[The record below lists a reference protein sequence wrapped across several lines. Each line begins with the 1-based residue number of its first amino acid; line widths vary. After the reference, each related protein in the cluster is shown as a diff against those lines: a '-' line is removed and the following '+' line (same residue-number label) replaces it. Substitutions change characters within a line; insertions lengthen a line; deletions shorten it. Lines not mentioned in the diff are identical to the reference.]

1 MSNPEIPSAAVLKTL
16 VLTDL
21 VDSTKLVGELGDEQV
36 FHLLGRHDR
45 LARDLMAAHHGREID
60 KTDGFLLLFDRPLDA
75 LAYALDYHRTLR
87 ELAAGLGVRL
97 AARAGIHLGEVFLR
111 ENPPED
117 VARGAKPLEVEGL
130 AKPVAARLMS
140 LAGAGQTLLTRTAF
154 DLCRRAAVGSTAL
167 PGGTRWVAHGSYV
180 LKGVDEPVE
189 IFEAGESEHAPL
201 KPPADSEK
209 ARRAAGDQTILGWR
223 PSPGQDVP
231 HRTNWVLRDKL
242 GEGGYGEV
250 WLAEHKKTHDRQV
263 FKFCFETERLR
274 SLKRE
279 ATLFRLMK
287 EALGR
292 RDDIARI
299 LDWNF
304 EDPPYFLEVEYTE
317 GGSLLEWAES
327 KGGVAGIPLPERLE
341 IVAQVAQALSAAHS
355 VGVLHKDI
363 KPANIL
369 ITVDREGQPRAKLTD
384 FGIGLLTD
392 VGQLAEYGIT
402 VVGMTDMA
410 ATRSSS
416 TSGTVQYLAPELL
429 EGKLPTVQADIYSL
443 GVILYQLVVGDPQRT
458 LAPGWERQ
466 VEDELL
472 REDIAACVD
481 GSPDRRLGSAAE
493 LAQRLRTLTERRASR
508 EAEQKARQAE
518 EKARRRRRILIP
530 VFVGVVIFAVVMAI
544 QARRIALEAD
554 RANREAATARQVSLF
569 LVNLFELAE
578 SAKGRGDTITARE
591 ILERGADRVRKE
603 LAGQPAT
610 QAQLMNTIGQ
620 VYLNLGLYSQAEP
633 LIRQSL
639 DARRKLFGD
648 SGPETA
654 DSLDSL
660 GLLLLRQRRYDE
672 SERTLRQALGIHE
685 RIDPQGAG
693 AAQVLGHLAELF
705 KQQGRHAEAQ
715 PYERRAAALLEKS
728 GQAAAGPLKRA
739 AAGTLEIVSLNREID
754 LPKDSR
760 AMLGYGFTPGS
771 VRVAGPDR
779 LFLVDLDGREAPRET
794 MLGAGEQALEGVGNA
809 AVAIRSGRR
818 LLIRF
823 VFVNV
828 PQAKDD
834 VLLDDL
840 DPADRVVLGP
850 EVCALARIHGRTL
863 QLYQPGQTGLHL
875 LAAIEAAGTIGQVR
889 VSQRYVAWVEDE
901 TTVKVYSLAE
911 KKQIFQA
918 RDWEGQVLGLAFED
932 RLGWLAVGGWF
943 DEVFIYDLGGVEPPR
958 SFSAPGK
965 TNDLLFIPDWPTLV
979 AARDGGLL
987 MWRDGQGIIAQVNSQ
1002 AARYHNLAWGPAGLL
1017 VKDQGAQRAASFAYR
1032 SFPVRDALEIAG
1044 AEIWAMAAQPDGRYL
1059 YAGSSDGRLHRYEP
1073 ASASLQ
1079 SLVAHSQGLTSIVL
1093 HDREIVTASD
1103 DKTVALWDAARLE
1116 LVKRSKA
1123 HGFLVNYLFWD
1134 RHSRQLWSSSSDHTL
1149 KSWRMPGLEA
1159 GEVIQAPGGAKAAFW
1174 LDGARKLALVGTWE
1188 QAWLEMRLQNGRW
1201 QPTGQQAV
1209 PGQCVYAVAEHP
1221 ELKVVALLGIRP
1233 SELWIYD
1240 LVTGQAGPVEL
1251 PDPSLTWICP
1261 AGADRFVLVGRGT
1274 VTTCRLQRRGD
1285 ALHYAVSQNFNTDLG
1300 FLVVCAAPSGAPW
1313 VGAGSAAGKLVIF
1326 EPAALSRRIYASG
1339 QVRLAGLT
1347 GGAPRP
1353 RSPGR

>member
-1 MSNPEIPSAAVLKTL
+1 MSNPEMPSAAVLKTL

-21 VDSTKLVGELGDEQV
+21 VDSTRLIGELGDEQV

-45 LARDLMAAHHGREID
+45 LARDLMAACHGREID
-60 KTDGFLLLFDRPLDA
+60 KTDGFLILFDRPLDA
-75 LAYALDYHRTLR
+75 LAYALGYHRALR

-154 DLCRRAAVGSTAL
+154 DLARRAAVGSTAL
-167 PGGTRWVAHGSYV
+167 PPGTRWVAHGSYL
-180 LKGVDEPVE
+180 LKGVDEPQE
-189 IFEAGESEHAPL
+189 IFEVGEAEHAPL

-279 ATLFRLMK
+279 ATLFRLIK

-304 EDPPYFLEVEYTE
+304 EDLPYFLEVEYTE
-317 GGSLLEWAES
+317 GGSLLEWAETR
-327 KGGVAGIPLPERLE
+327 GGIAAVPLPERLE
-341 IVAQVAQALSAAHS
+341 IVAQVAQALAAAHS

-369 ITVDREGQPRAKLTD
+369 ITTDRSGTPQAKLTD

-410 ATRSSS
+410 ATRSSA
-416 TSGTVQYLAPELL
+416 TSGTVQYMAPELL
-429 EGKLPTVQADIYSL
+429 EGKPPTVQADIYSL

-466 VEDELL
+466 VEDDLL

-481 GSPDRRLGSAAE
+481 GSPERRLGGAAE
-493 LAQRLRTLTERRASR
+493 LATRLRTLEERRAR
-508 EAEQKARQAE
+508 RQAELQARQAE

-544 QARRIALEAD
+544 QARRIALEAE

-591 ILERGADRVRKE
+591 ILERGADRVRRE

-620 VYLNLGLYSQAEP
+620 VYINLGLYSQAEP
-633 LIRQSL
+633 LIRQAL
-639 DARRKLFGD
+639 GNRRQLFGEA
-648 SGPETA
+648 SPETA

-672 SERTLRQALGIHE
+672 SERTLRQALGLQE
-685 RIDPQGAG
+685 RLDPQGPG
-693 AAQVLGHLAELF
+693 AVQVLAHLTELF

-715 PYERRAAALLEKS
+715 PFERRAAAILEQS
-728 GQAAAGPLKRA
+728 GRADAGPLKRSA
-739 AAGTLEIVSLNREID
+739 ESTLEIVSLNREID

-760 AMLGYGFTPGS
+760 RLLGYGYGPGS
-771 VRVAGPDR
+771 VRVTGPDR
-779 LFLVDLDGREAPRET
+779 LFLLDLDGREAPRET
-794 MLGAGEQALEGVGNA
+794 MLGAGEEVVGAVGNA

-818 LLIRF
+818 LLVRF
-823 VFVNV
+823 VFVNA
-828 PQAKDD
+828 PGAKDE

-840 DPADRVVLGP
+840 LPGDEVVVGP
-850 EVCALARIHGRTL
+850 HAAVLARVRGRTL
-863 QLYQPGQTGLHL
+863 QVYQPGDKGLEL
-875 LAAIEAAGTIGQVR
+875 LAAIEAGAPIGPVR
-889 VSQRYVAWVEDE
+889 VSRRYVAWVEAE
-901 TTVKVYSLAE
+901 SVVKVFSLAE
-911 KKQIFQA
+911 KKQIFQG
-918 RDWEGQVLGLAFED
+918 RDWEGRVITLALED

-943 DEVFIYDLGGVEPPR
+943 DEVLVYSLGGVAPPR

-965 TNDLLFIPDWPTLV
+965 TNDLLFLPDWPTLV
-979 AARDGGLL
+979 VARDGGLL
-987 MWRDGQGIIAQVNSQ
+987 LWRDGQGIVARVNAQ
-1002 AARYHNLAWGPAGLL
+1002 AARYIDLEWGPAGLL
-1017 VKDQGAQRAASFAYR
+1017 AYDDGARRVAGFAYR

-1044 AEIWAMAAQPDGRYL
+1044 AEIWAMAARPDGRYL

-1093 HDREIVTASD
+1093 RDNQLVTASD
-1103 DKTVALWDAARLE
+1103 DKTIALWDSDRLE
-1116 LVKRSKA
+1116 LIGRSKA
-1123 HGFLVNYLFWD
+1123 HLYLVNFLFWD
-1134 RHSRQLWSSSSDHTL
+1134 QGGGQLWSSSSDHTL
-1149 KSWRMPGLEA
+1149 KSWRLPALEA
-1159 GEVIQAPGGAKAAFW
+1159 SEVIDAPGGAKAAFW
-1174 LDGARKLALVGTWE
+1174 IDGSRDLALVGTWA
-1188 QAWLEMRLQNGRW
+1188 QLWLEMRRRDGRW
-1201 QPTGQQAV
+1201 QTTRQQPV
-1209 PGQCVYAVAEHP
+1209 PGQCVYAAAAHP
-1221 ELKVVALLGIRP
+1221 GLKVVALLGIQP
-1233 SELWIYD
+1233 AELWIYD
-1240 LVTGQAGPVEL
+1240 LATGQAGPIEL
-1251 PDPSLTWICP
+1251 PDPSLTWLCP
-1261 AGADRFVLVGRGT
+1261 AGSDRFILVGRG
-1274 VTTCRLQRRGD
+1274 VVASCRLERRGD
-1285 ALHYAVSQNFNTDLG
+1285 SLYYAYSQNFNTDLG
-1300 FLVVCAAPSGAPW
+1300 QLVACAAPAGEAW
-1313 VGAGSAAGKLVIF
+1313 VGAGSGSGKLVIF
-1326 EPAALSRRIYASG
+1326 EPAALSRRVYASG
-1339 QVRLAGLT
+1339 QVRPVPPASQVT
-1347 GGAPRP
+1347 HR
-1353 RSPGR
+1353 